1 MSIIYS
7 SIITNNLRWG
17 KHKGFAGKI
26 KGAHWMNSGLLPTR
40 PDRVTGSR
48 ERFHIEMG
56 VPVDFET
63 YNESD
68 WRRLRQTVE
77 MEVALEDMN
86 SWDSIC
92 ELRGFKNLLSPST
105 ALVSTSGPSN
115 TASAAEVVAEKS
127 ASQIMAEKI
136 EVLKITIE
144 EQMNKFSTMVVTL
157 KIIRTKVEAN
167 KEADMMASFAK
178 SVSSLIVKAD
188 KVSSLLS
195 KLLSKEANS
204 SELPTLIELLEDTD
218 SRYENTLEWADKFE
232 VSPVKAKKARR

>member
-1 MSIIYS
+1 
-7 SIITNNLRWG
+7 
-17 KHKGFAGKI
+17 
-26 KGAHWMNSGLLPTR
+26 
-40 PDRVTGSR
+40 
-48 ERFHIEMG
+48 MG

-232 VSPVKAKKARR
+232 VSPVKAKKTRR